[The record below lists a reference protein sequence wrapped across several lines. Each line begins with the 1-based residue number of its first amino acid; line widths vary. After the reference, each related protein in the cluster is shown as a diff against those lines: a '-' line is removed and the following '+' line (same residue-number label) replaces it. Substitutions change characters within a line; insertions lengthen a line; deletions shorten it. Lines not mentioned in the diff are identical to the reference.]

1 MKRIIKTCKFTRPL
15 QFQASFNRLSW
26 GRLCTFPQSSSFVPW
41 GWLSEYMKQCGVT
54 IMIYRYS
61 LQIQGEKQEI
71 DNNPENQQNACL
83 FFVYFFLTQPHSLL
97 MIPIISSAKMYLT
110 KNTPIITSKFC
121 CNYTPFSLSQK
132 DISDM

>member
-1 MKRIIKTCKFTRPL
+1 
-15 QFQASFNRLSW
+15 
-26 GRLCTFPQSSSFVPW
+26 
-41 GWLSEYMKQCGVT
+41 MKQCGVT

-97 MIPIISSAKMYLT
+97 MIPIISSAK
-110 KNTPIITSKFC
+110 I
-121 CNYTPFSLSQK
+121 PFSLPGGPKIPPWVLRNGFSWNTQIQCECSCHYTLG
-132 DISDM
+132 DAYHF